1 MPLANAVAV
10 RAAEFLKVRHEAVAV
25 LLALLGSGDMADG
38 LEEAPAL
45 HIRGGREHDRIAM
58 SVAKSCA

>member
-1 MPLANAVAV
+1 V

-45 HIRGGREHDRIAM
+45 HIRGGREHDRIGM